1 MNNPFPQCW
10 RCSNKP
16 HKFDP
21 GCGHGITLKLLGEV
35 IDELG
40 IANKT
45 VLGWDIGCS
54 LLAWDLFDVD
64 AVQTHHGRTVPV
76 MSGFKKSKPDSIA
89 IAYTGDGGGYAIG
102 LHHLINIAQRDENIS
117 VILINNANYG
127 MTGGQEAPTTLPGQK
142 TSTTPNG
149 ADELYMRGP
158 ELVRVAN
165 KNAFSARATVR
176 QPLVLKKMLRE
187 LIESQNNG
195 HFGFLEVLSGCPI
208 NWKTNA
214 KGTVAFLKE
223 MEEYYPLGKV
233 LSIKY

>member
-35 IDELG
+35 IDEMG
-40 IANKT
+40 IADKT

-54 LLAWDLFDVD
+54 LLAWDLFDID
-64 AVQTHHGRTVPV
+64 AVQTHHGRTISVI
-76 MSGFKKSKPDSIA
+76 SGFKKSRPNSIA
-89 IAYTGDGGGYAIG
+89 IAYVGDGGGYAIG
-102 LHHLINIAQRDENIS
+102 LSHLLNSAQRDENIS
-117 VILINNANYG
+117 VLLINNANYG

-149 ADELYMRGP
+149 ADELFMRGP
-158 ELVRVAN
+158 ELVRTAN
-165 KNAFSARATVR
+165 KNAFSARGTVR

-187 LIESQNNG
+187 MIECQNNG
-195 HFGFLEVLSGCPI
+195 HFAFLEVLSGCPV
-208 NWKTNA
+208 NWKTDAN
-214 KGTVAFLKE
+214 GTVAFLKE

-233 LSIKY
+233 LRIKY